1 MTPSFRNSLFVAVM
15 AAALASPAAM
25 AFADPAPAYTVVKAV
40 PLGAPDRWDY
50 VVYDAPS
57 HRVYVA
63 HADRVTVVDGRDG
76 TVVGEVTGIP
86 GGTHGIGISNA
97 TGQGFTDDGRNG
109 QAIVFDLKTLAIKA
123 RIPVQPDAD
132 AIAFDPKSGNVF
144 VIEGDPQKIS
154 VIDPKTDTVIATID
168 AGGKLE
174 YGAADG
180 RGSIYVA
187 GVASKDVVRVD
198 TRTNTVT
205 AHWPIDD
212 CLLPHGLA
220 VDAKGRRV
228 FVSCENQKLVVVDA
242 DNGREIGSAPIGKG
256 TDAAGYDPSHKRAF
270 STNGMDGTLSVIA
283 PTGPDAYATIATV
296 TTAVSGR
303 TMSVDPETGRVFIA
317 AADVDPSPTPGG
329 RPKARPGTLKLLF
342 LDPAR

>member
-1 MTPSFRNSLFVAVM
+1 MTRRSSAPLI
-15 AAALASPAAM
+15 AAAFVGACLIAAAANAQPA
-25 AFADPAPAYTVVKAV
+25 DAYKLVNAT

-63 HADRVTVVDGRDG
+63 HADRVSVVDGKSGKLIGD
-76 TVVGEVTGIP
+76 VMGIP
-86 GGTHGIGISNA
+86 GGVHGTAISHA
-97 TGQGFTDDGRNG
+97 TGQGYTDDGRNG
-109 QAIVFDLKTLAIKA
+109 QVIVFDLTSLQVTA
-123 RIPVQPDAD
+123 RIPVKPDAD
-132 AIAFDPKSGNVF
+132 AMAFDAVTGHVFVIQGDPELITAIDPKSN
-144 VIEGDPQKIS
+144 
-154 VIDPKTDTVIATID
+154 TVVADIPG
-168 AGGKLE
+168 GGKLE
-174 YGAADG
+174 YAATDG
-180 RGSIYVA
+180 MGSLYVA
-187 GVASKDVVRVD
+187 GVEKRDVVRVD

-205 AHWPIDD
+205 AHWPIAD

-242 DNGREIGSAPIGKG
+242 DNGKELASAPIGRG

-283 PTGPDAYATIATV
+283 RSGPDAYETVATV
-296 TTAVSGR
+296 PTAVSGR
-303 TMSVDPETGRVFIA
+303 TMDVDPETGRVFIA

-342 LDPAR
+342 LDPQ